1 MTTELSSLRGK
12 QNNHLTQEASWDLR
26 QKPQGTLVRGSS
38 QSKNPDDLT
47 SDQDILVKFGL
58 ASDPVKMEPG
68 RSWNMNC
75 SESLTRGG
83 SWIVCAPGAS

>member
-1 MTTELSSLRGK
+1 MGLEI
-12 QNNHLTQEASWDLR
+12 
-26 QKPQGTLVRGSS
+26 KPQGTLVRGSS
-38 QSKNPDDLT
+38 QYKNPDDLT

-58 ASDPVKMEPG
+58 ASDPVKMKPG

-83 SWIVCAPGAS
+83 SWIVSPRRGAPRAG